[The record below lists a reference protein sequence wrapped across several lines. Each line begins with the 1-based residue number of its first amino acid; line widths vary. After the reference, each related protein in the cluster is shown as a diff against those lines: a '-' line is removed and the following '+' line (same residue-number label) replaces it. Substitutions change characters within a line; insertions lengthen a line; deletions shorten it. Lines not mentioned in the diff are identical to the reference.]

1 MFPCTQYTDRLV
13 NITIQVDTEKCCKSS
28 TSIYNNIKQSK
39 QEFKYSEHFPLLLF
53 LFLFYYKKNEGGG
66 VSYYEGMKKMYFFS
80 SIKEC

>member
-53 LFLFYYKKNEGGG
+53 LFLFYYKKKLGGG
-66 VSYYEGMKKMYFFS
+66 EKNVSFMKKMYFFRV
-80 SIKEC
+80 